1 MTGNAGRG
9 PRRRRRLRSAWPLV
23 LPMLAAA
30 LYVAVWARYRLEP
43 APESMTRLDRCAAV
57 FLPWL
62 RATLREGGGPPPER
76 CSAPTLRLPVW
87 VSLYR
92 EGRLLAR
99 ARTEQARW
107 SAATRELARSL
118 AAARAVRALTRADWA
133 DLRIKLDLGVSAG
146 RVVARPTLLLAH
158 SFVAGLDAVVLQV
171 GDRRAYLLPDDQQRF
186 ELLAAYQPVSFMIEL
201 RSGLE
206 VRGALNLLAAEL
218 RLTREDWRTL
228 PHRWSRLRV
237 RSYLDEPARARVHRV
252 VRGRAPIETIS
263 RQRVEQAAR
272 AAADYILRQLR
283 PDGRFNYVYDPLN
296 DRLGDDRGYNLA
308 RHAGTAWFMVLTAQR
323 FGDKS
328 LVDAAA
334 RVLGYLA
341 DRGVPAP
348 CSRGLAC
355 VGDEDEAGLGATSL
369 SLVALAE
376 HEHATGDR
384 RHAQLLDRLIDAVL
398 RAQRPNGDF
407 CHVYRPRL
415 GRYDCD
421 PVRLYYSGEAALALA
436 KSAVVRPARRPVII
450 AALRRALDYLVDEQ
464 YDYFL
469 GQFLLGE
476 DHWTCI
482 AAEAAWPFVREA
494 RHLAFCRELAA
505 FGRRAQLSA
514 ADPSLADLRGSFGV
528 TPFVLPHN
536 TPVGSR
542 TEANVATARLARRW
556 GQEDRSLRQT
566 VLEALRYLIDQQQR
580 SSGGYLWPR
589 PELAL
594 GGVTQTPVRSE
605 IRIDYV
611 QHAGMALLRS
621 LPLVPREPLRVE

>member
-1 MTGNAGRG
+1 MTSLTQSN
-9 PRRRRRLRSAWPLV
+9 PRRLALRRGCLALLV
-23 LPMLAAA
+23 PVFAAA
-30 LYVAVWARYRLEP
+30 LYLAVWARYRLEP
-43 APESMTRLDRCAAV
+43 TTWATKRLDRCAALI
-57 FLPWL
+57 LPWL
-62 RATLREGGGPPPER
+62 RATLRDGEAPPPDG

-92 EGRLLAR
+92 AGRLVAR
-99 ARTEQARW
+99 ARSEQAQW
-107 SAATRELARSL
+107 SAAAGELARSL
-118 AAARAVRALTRADWA
+118 AVTQAVRALTRADWA

-146 RVVARPTLLLAH
+146 RVVALPALVLAH
-158 SFVAGLDAVVLQV
+158 SFVPGLDAVVLQV
-171 GDRRAYLLPDDQQRF
+171 GSRRAYLLPDDQQRF
-186 ELLAAYQPVSFMIEL
+186 ALLAGYQPVSFMVEL

-206 VRGALNLLAAEL
+206 VHGALNLLAAEL
-218 RLTREDWRTL
+218 QLTREDWRTL
-228 PHRWSRLRV
+228 PHRWSRLRL
-237 RSYLDEPARARVHRV
+237 RSYLDDPTRARIDLVA
-252 VRGRAPIETIS
+252 RGRVPIDRIS
-263 RQRVEQAAR
+263 RQRVLSAAR
-272 AAADYILRQLR
+272 SASDYIVRQLR
-283 PDGRFNYVYDPLN
+283 PDGRFQYVYDPLS
-296 DRLGDDRGYNLA
+296 DRFADDSGYNLT
-308 RHAGTAWFMVLTAQR
+308 RHAGTTWFLVLAAQR
-323 FGDKS
+323 FGDQR
-328 LVDAAA
+328 LAEAASRA
-334 RVLGYLA
+334 LGYLA
-341 DRGVPAP
+341 AKGVPAP
-348 CSRGLAC
+348 CRQGLAC
-355 VGDEDEAGLGATSL
+355 VGDADEVGLGASSL

-384 RHAQLLDRLIDAVL
+384 QHARLLDRLIEAVL

-415 GRYDCD
+415 RRYDCG

-436 KSAVVRPARRPVII
+436 KAAAVRPARRPVIV

-494 RHLAFCRELAA
+494 RHLTFCRELAA

-556 GQEDRSLRQT
+556 GQEDALLRRT
-566 VLEALRYLIDQQQR
+566 VLEALRYLVDQQQR

-594 GGVTQTPVRSE
+594 GGITQTPVRSE

-611 QHAGMALLRS
+611 QHAGMALLRA
-621 LPLVPREPLRVE
+621 LPLVPSAAVTLR